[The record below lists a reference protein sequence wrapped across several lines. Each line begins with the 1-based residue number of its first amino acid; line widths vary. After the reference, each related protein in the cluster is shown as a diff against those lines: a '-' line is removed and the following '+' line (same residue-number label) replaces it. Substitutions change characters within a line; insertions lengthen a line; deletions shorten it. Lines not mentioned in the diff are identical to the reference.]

1 MANLSPIITF
11 SEPITRQDLYNMWST
26 AALGTIAEGDLAPG
40 VLSVLEGTALTD
52 APSSPEPGQMFW
64 SQLDQ
69 LLFAWHDEVDG
80 TGVSL
85 WLSMGPDRFDT
96 PCLAAGPIG
105 AGCLVRPTGTDKLVE
120 VHNAQDNPVGII
132 GCNQAG
138 VPHDLAAGSTAESG
152 AWIPVAIDGIM
163 YGLLTDST
171 ASVSA
176 YHYSSDGGE
185 SAIVSYTHH
194 GAIGFNNGGVNL
206 HNPPE
211 RPTIGALAYRT
222 TPLTILRFMF
232 TGYREAEE
240 FYP

>member
-1 MANLSPIITF
+1 MATLSSIITF
-11 SEPITRQDLYNMWST
+11 SEPITRQDLWNMWST
-26 AALGTIAEGDLAPG
+26 AALGSIAKEDLAPG
-40 VLSVLEGTALTD
+40 VLSVEVGTALTD
-52 APSSPEPGQMFW
+52 APTEPVPGQMFW
-64 SQLDQ
+64 SKLDQ
-69 LLFAWHDEVDG
+69 LMFCWHDEVDG

-85 WLSMGPDRFDT
+85 WLAIGPDRFDT
-96 PCLAAGPIG
+96 PCVAAGPVPAG
-105 AGCLVRPTGTDKLVE
+105 ALVRPTGDNRYVE
-120 VHNAQDNPVGII
+120 IHNAQDNPVGVI

-138 VPHDLAAGSTAESG
+138 VPHDLAAGATSESG

-171 ASVSA
+171 ASVSS
-176 YHYSSDGGE
+176 YHYAGTVGD

-194 GAIGFNNGGVNL
+194 GSIGFNNGGVNL

-211 RPTIGALAYRT
+211 RPTIGAMPYRT
-222 TPLTILRFMF
+222 TPGTIMRFQF

>member
-1 MANLSPIITF
+1 MATLSPIITF
-11 SEPITRQDLYNMWST
+11 SEPITRQDLYNLWST
-26 AALGTIAEGDLAPG
+26 ATLGSIPKTDLAPG
-40 VLSVLEGTALTD
+40 VLSVESDTALTD

-64 SQLDQ
+64 SKLDQ
-69 LLFAWHDEVDG
+69 LLFAWHDEIDG

-85 WLSMGPDRFDT
+85 WLAMGPDRFDT
-96 PCLAAGPIG
+96 ACIAAGPIAAG
-105 AGCLVRPTGTDKLVE
+105 ALVRPTGDNKWVE
-120 VHNAQDNPVGII
+120 VHNAQETPVGVI

-138 VPHDLAAGSTAESG
+138 VPHDLNAGSTAASG

-171 ASVSA
+171 ASVGS
-176 YHYSSDGGE
+176 YHYAGSGGE

-211 RPTIGALAYRT
+211 RPIIGSMVYRT
-222 TPLTILRFMF
+222 TPLTTLRFMF
-232 TGYREAEE
+232 TGYREAEA

>member
-1 MANLSPIITF
+1 MADLSPIITF

-26 AALGTIAEGDLAPG
+26 AALGTVLQADLAPG
-40 VLSVLEGTALTD
+40 VLSIESDTALTN
-52 APSSPEPGQMFW
+52 APSNPEPGQMFW
-64 SQLDQ
+64 SLLDQ
-69 LLFAWHDEVDG
+69 LFFAWHDEIDG

-85 WLSMGPDRFDT
+85 WLAMGPDRFDT
-96 PCLAAGPIG
+96 ACLTSAPVAAG
-105 AGCLVRPTGTDKLVE
+105 ALVKLSGTDKKVE
-120 VHNAQDNPVGII
+120 VLGVNDAPVGAI

-138 VPHDLAAGSTAESG
+138 IPHTFAAGSTAESG

-171 ASVSA
+171 ASVAS
-176 YHYSSDGGE
+176 YHYAGSGGE
-185 SAIVSYTHH
+185 SAIVSYTHD

-206 HNPPE
+206 HDPPE
-211 RPTIGALAYRT
+211 RPTIGAMPYRT
-222 TPLTILRFMF
+222 TPLTTMRFMF